1 MKLNL
6 KLHDPLTRL
15 GSIPIALGLIFLT
28 HPAQAQ
34 SFRSTS
40 IDGRYGST
48 TQFKQGQ
55 SRIVITVGESGG
67 CHSGFGLDAAFGAQE
82 SWNSSSSE
90 EFEFHQMGR
99 LQGQSSTRSLSRQ
112 FGSTSSFQLGS
123 TAEPDITGC
132 VDESRNTVFINLRP
146 KVIREQ
152 PIPQTI
158 PQPIPQPIPQT
169 IPQTIP
175 QPEPSKPTTQT
186 QQTQQT
192 VYPVYPG
199 SIYRIYRSPLPQPQP
214 APIR

>member
-6 KLHDPLTRL
+6 KLCDPLTRL
-15 GSIPIALGLIFLT
+15 GSATIALGLIFLT

-40 IDGRYGST
+40 IDGRYGIS

-55 SRIVITVGESGG
+55 SRVVITVGESTG
-67 CHSGFGLDAAFGAQE
+67 CASGFGLDAGFGSQE

-90 EFEFHQMGR
+90 EFEFHQVGR
-99 LQGQSSTRSLSRQ
+99 LQGQSSTRRLSRQ

-123 TAEPDITGC
+123 TAEPDIIGC

-152 PIPQTI
+152 PIPQ
-158 PQPIPQPIPQT
+158 PIPQQPQT
-169 IPQTIP
+169 Q
-175 QPEPSKPTTQT
+175 QPQT
-186 QQTQQT
+186 QQTQQPQPST
-192 VYPVYPG
+192 QNPQTVYPG
-199 SIYRIYRSPLPQPQP
+199 SIYRIYRSTQPQPQP
-214 APIR
+214 APVR